1 MEILAEKKS
10 GLAPSYIINPII
22 GAILICASIA
32 DFVVGLRYATDIPLV
47 SVILS
52 GISLGVLGIAVIVL
66 NIISF
71 VRIKR
76 SPDCITLNGNQVDL
90 GNGYIVNI
98 NQITDVDYREAR
110 ARYST
115 LSWGTLTV
123 YVENQ
128 KLNYYYIENVRH
140 ARDRIMQ
147 FILQSKLGI

>member
-1 MEILAEKKS
+1 MEILAKKKQGKPWMYIMMIIS
-10 GLAPSYIINPII
+10 GVICIILSVVFLII
-22 GAILICASIA
+22 GFKLAGSKGLLMMLPLI
-32 DFVVGLRYATDIPLV
+32 IPF
-47 SVILS
+47 
-52 GISLGVLGIAVIVL
+52 SLGVAIITVNSI
-66 NIISF
+66 NILKIQ
-71 VRIKR
+71 R
-76 SPDCITLNGNQVDL
+76 SPEQITLSGNRIDL

-128 KLNYYYIENVRH
+128 KLNFYYIENVRH

>member
-1 MEILAEKKS
+1 MEILAQKKR
-10 GLAPSYIINPII
+10 GLAAAYILNPII
-22 GAILICASIA
+22 GAFLIIIA
-32 DFVVGLRYATDIPLV
+32 VVNFIVGLRFSDTPVASIIV
-47 SVILS
+47 F
-52 GISLGVLGIAVIVL
+52 GVLFIVMGIAIIVITAVSL
-66 NIISF
+66 MR
-71 VRIKR
+71 VKK